1 MILRTEHLAGCIR
14 TLEMSLTMLRRV
26 KPETVEFEIFRNAVV
41 KGFELTLE
49 MSVKL
54 LRKALKSYTGS
65 PREVDSWTFKDTL
78 RYAGKHGLMATDAV
92 ERWFKYRDNRNN
104 TAHDYGVGFAEE
116 TLALLPGFID
126 DAASLEAMLQKRFS
140 SHEPD

>member
-1 MILRTEHLAGCIR
+1 MARCIR

-26 KPETVEFEIFRNAVV
+26 EVETIEYEIFRNAVV
-41 KGFELTLE
+41 KGVELTLE

-54 LRKALKSYTGS
+54 LRKALKLFTGS

-78 RYAGKHGLMATDAV
+78 RYAGKHGLMTTDAV
-92 ERWFKYRDNRNN
+92 ERWFRYRDNRNN

-116 TLALLPGFID
+116 TLAMLPDFIA
-126 DAASLEAMLQKRFS
+126 DAVSLEAALAARCS
-140 SHEPD
+140 SHEPA